1 MMAQRMVRTLV
12 FAFTALTLMALPLTA
27 MASDA
32 KVAKAKVEKA
42 AKYLSEKG
50 QAGLAEFSD
59 TASQW
64 AQSPYIFVYDLKGTI
79 IAHGANP
86 KLVGKNLIGLKDVK
100 GKMFAAEFVAVAKD
114 PGHGW
119 VEYWWPKKGSKQPEQ
134 KASYILR
141 VPGQDM
147 LVGAGLND
155 YSKAKAV
162 QEAGD

>member
-1 MMAQRMVRTLV
+1 MAQKTVRILL
-12 FAFTALTLMALPLTA
+12 FALTALALLSLPLTA

-42 AKYLSEKG
+42 AKYLAEKG
-50 QAGLAEFSD
+50 EAGLAEFSD
-59 TASQW
+59 TGSQW
-64 AQSPYIFVYDLKGTI
+64 AQTPYIFVYDLKGTI

-86 KLVGKNLIGLKDVK
+86 KLVGKNLMGLKDVK
-100 GKMFAAEFVAVAKD
+100 GNMFAAEFVAVAKS

-119 VEYWWPKKGSKQPEQ
+119 VEYWWPKKGSKEPEQ

-141 VPGQDM
+141 VPGHEM

>member
-1 MMAQRMVRTLV
+1 MSPRRMSTL
-12 FAFTALTLMALPLTA
+12 LTLMLAAVLVLVPMAA
-27 MASDA
+27 MAGGA
-32 KVAKAKVEKA
+32 KELKAKAQEA

-59 TASQW
+59 TSSKW
-64 AQSPYIFVYDLKGTI
+64 AQTPYIFVYDLKGTI

-86 KLVGKNLIGLKDVK
+86 KLVGKNLMGLKDVK
-100 GKMFAAEFVAVAKD
+100 GNMFAAEFVAVAKN

-119 VEYWWPKKGSKQPEQ
+119 VEYWWPKKGSKTPEQ
-134 KASYILR
+134 KASYIMR
-141 VPGQDM
+141 VPNQDM

-162 QEAGD
+162 KEAGE